1 MPATA
6 KVQTAKPPARSASR
20 PVVTQSGVARR
31 ERNCSVARTLD
42 IVSDAWAFLI
52 IREAFFGTQTFEAF
66 RSALG
71 IPRATLTNR
80 LKKLT
85 QLAIFR
91 QAATGASQRKEY
103 RLTKMGFDLYPS
115 FIALMQFGDRWL
127 ADGKPAPLTLV
138 HVSCGCD
145 SHPFVACSHCGKG
158 VNARDVKYRDGPG
171 AGRHPAKA
179 GRNTRRASDGS
190 RFLLGRPSSV
200 SRALQIIGDKW
211 SFMVVREGFF
221 GNRRY
226 DKILTELSIAP
237 NILTDRLSRLV
248 ANGVFAPEAISE
260 LSRPLRISPHRHGAR
275 PLRSLHRDAGMGRPL
290 AFQGQAPSPAQASLL
305 RTRFSRGGRLR
316 PLQAANRRRRHA
328 VQTGLRSE
336 VLWSPG
342 SSLRHLGSLVQ
353 FLDQLEAHDLA
364 RTRARNLRNEVGG
377 LRNLVGRQ
385 MRPAV
390 IHQRVQV

>member
-6 KVQTAKPPARSASR
+6 KVRAARPQASSSPR
-20 PVVTQSGVARR
+20 PIGTRSGGVRR

-52 IREAFFGTQTFEAF
+52 IREAFFGTRTFEAF

-71 IPRATLTNR
+71 IPRATLTDR

-91 QAATGASQRKEY
+91 QVATGSSQRKEY

-127 ADGKPAPLTLV
+127 ANSKPAPLTLV
-138 HVSCGCD
+138 HMSCGCD
-145 SHPFVACSHCGKG
+145 SHPLVACSHCGER
-158 VNARDVKYRDGPG
+158 VTARDVKYRDGPG

-179 GRNTRRASDGS
+179 GRNTRRASDGN

-211 SFMVVREGFF
+211 SFMVVREAFF

-226 DKILTELSIAP
+226 DKILTELAIAP

-248 ANGVFAPEAISE
+248 ANGVFHRGQYQS
-260 LSRPLRISPHRHGAR
+260 SPDRYEY
-275 PLRSLHRDAGMGRPL
+275 LLTDMGRDLYGPFIVMLRWGDRWLSKGKPPL
-290 AFQGQAPSPAQASLL
+290 LLKHIACGHDFHASVVCDRCKEPIVAADMRYKLAYDPDAF
-305 RTRFSRGGRLR
+305 
-316 PLQAANRRRRHA
+316 
-328 VQTGLRSE
+328 
-336 VLWSPG
+336 
-342 SSLRHLGSLVQ
+342 GSLGPRSVS
-353 FLDQLEAHDLA
+353 
-364 RTRARNLRNEVGG
+364 
-377 LRNLVGRQ
+377 
-385 MRPAV
+385 
-390 IHQRVQV
+390 

>member
-6 KVQTAKPPARSASR
+6 KVQTAKPPTRSAPR
-20 PVVTQSGVARR
+20 PVVARSGAARR

-91 QAATGASQRKEY
+91 QVAPGASQRKEY

-127 ADGKPAPLTLV
+127 AGGKPAPLTLV
-138 HVSCGCD
+138 HVGCGCD
-145 SHPFVACSHCGKG
+145 SHPFVACSHCGEG
-158 VNARDVKYRDGPG
+158 VNPRDVKFRDGPG

-226 DKILTELSIAP
+226 DKILTELEIAP

-248 ANGVFAPEAISE
+248 SNGVFVRRQYQS
-260 LSRPLRISPHRHGAR
+260 SPDRYEY
-275 PLRSLHRDAGMGRPL
+275 LLTDMGRDLYGPFIAMLRWGDRWLSKGKPPL
-290 AFQGQAPSPAQASLL
+290 LL
-305 RTRFSRGGRLR
+305 KHLPCGHDFHAEVVCDRCKQ
-316 PLQAANRRRRHA
+316 PIVAADMRYKLA
-328 VQTGLRSE
+328 YDPKSFGALGPRS
-336 VLWSPG
+336 V
-342 SSLRHLGSLVQ
+342 
-353 FLDQLEAHDLA
+353 
-364 RTRARNLRNEVGG
+364 T
-377 LRNLVGRQ
+377 
-385 MRPAV
+385 
-390 IHQRVQV
+390 

>member
-1 MPATA
+1 MPAAA
-6 KVQTAKPPARSASR
+6 KVQTRKPPAAAVARSVASQ
-20 PVVTQSGVARR
+20 PGVARR

-71 IPRATLTNR
+71 IPRATLTDR
-80 LKKLT
+80 LRKLT

-91 QAATGASQRKEY
+91 LAATGASQRKEY

-115 FIALMQFGDRWL
+115 FIALMQFGDHWL

-145 SHPFVACSHCGKG
+145 SHPLIACSHCGEA
-158 VNARDVKYRDGPG
+158 VTARDVKYRDGPG
-171 AGRHPAKA
+171 AGRHPVKA
-179 GRNTRRASDGS
+179 GRNTRRASDGN

-211 SFMVVREGFF
+211 SFMVVREAFF

-248 ANGVFAPEAISE
+248 ANGVFD
-260 LSRPLRISPHRHGAR
+260 RRQYQ
-275 PLRSLHRDAGMGRPL
+275 SLPDRYEYLLTDMGRDLYGPFIAMLRWGDRWLAKGKPPL
-290 AFQGQAPSPAQASLL
+290 LLKHLACGHDFQAEVVCDHCKQPIV
-305 RTRFSRGGRLR
+305 
-316 PLQAANRRRRHA
+316 AAEMRYKLA
-328 VQTGLRSE
+328 YDPKSFGALGPRS
-336 VLWSPG
+336 VS
-342 SSLRHLGSLVQ
+342 
-353 FLDQLEAHDLA
+353 
-364 RTRARNLRNEVGG
+364 
-377 LRNLVGRQ
+377 
-385 MRPAV
+385 
-390 IHQRVQV
+390 